1 MLALCIAVLPQNR
14 FSCEWLQPIVGPG
27 ENKGEAWKMADD
39 GAIVVCHS
47 QRPGSTISQGAQSI
61 RMTGGLIGSS
71 ATGPSTIAHHSYGP
85 QLATQSHLY
94 NQRYIHSRS
103 QFELLPMCLSIHN
116 KSPILFRSSICMI
129 LMNIVTFTDSACGAP
144 VEKVQ

>member
-1 MLALCIAVLPQNR
+1 MLCIAVLPQNG
-14 FSCEWLQPIVGPG
+14 FSCEWLQRIVGPC

-71 ATGPSTIAHHSYGP
+71 ATGPSTIAHHSYVI
-85 QLATQSHLY
+85 QLA
-94 NQRYIHSRS
+94 
-103 QFELLPMCLSIHN
+103 P
-116 KSPILFRSSICMI
+116 P
-129 LMNIVTFTDSACGAP
+129 
-144 VEKVQ
+144 